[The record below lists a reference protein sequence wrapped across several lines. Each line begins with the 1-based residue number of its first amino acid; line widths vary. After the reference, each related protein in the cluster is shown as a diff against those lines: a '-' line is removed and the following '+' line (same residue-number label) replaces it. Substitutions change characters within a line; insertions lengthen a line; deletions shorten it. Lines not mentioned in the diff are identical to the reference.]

1 MSYPSRSE
9 TARLERWP
17 QRIELDDLRGCFA
30 LGDRDREL
38 VFGPRGAENRLGL
51 AVQLCALRFLGF
63 VPQELAGIPETALRF
78 LCEQTEN
85 EPQELLAYGERPQTR
100 SAHFALVREQLD
112 FDSWDEQHAAAL
124 AGWLTDRALEHERPS
139 VLMSLACEH
148 LRARRIV
155 RPSIAVLARMTGQA
169 RERSHESVLERLRDQ
184 LGPTRCRE
192 LDALLDVDAA
202 RKVSEIAW
210 LRAPIGRVGIRGA
223 LVQVQK
229 YARLSEM
236 AAEGIDLSS
245 LPPGRRRQLAAQA
258 RRLDAEQLARRS
270 TGPADGPL
278 RRHPIL
284 LIALAELH
292 LERGDELLDVFC
304 ILLAGARQRARTA
317 VDRTRRESA
326 RTRDGL
332 AELASSLSRILLEEK
347 TAGRNPTPRVV
358 REVGVARL
366 RDAAAITKDTLPS
379 LELEQL
385 EVLHKSHGSLT
396 RALTAIVDTVPLRAH
411 RAEQPLLDEL
421 ALLAR
426 QRRNRYLTGVSAEL
440 LPAEF
445 RAWVRDE
452 QGRVLRTRYELG
464 LWFAVRDALRAG
476 RLHRAASRKYLDPAA
491 FLLPAR
497 EWARARDELSITF
510 NRPLDATV
518 RLADLEAEQT
528 RLLEQAQRA
537 VDNGDGLR
545 LDEHGRLS
553 SAAPRAEGE
562 DPAVAE
568 LKSQVLAR
576 IPEIELADVLIE
588 VDAWT
593 GFTDELRHA
602 GGATPRAGRLPERL
616 YAAVVASGTLLGPV
630 AMARICELS
639 YRQIAWAQEWYLDVE
654 NIGAASRRITDYHH
668 RLELTQHLGS
678 GHFSSSDG
686 HRVGQRGKPP
696 TAAMLAREF
705 GHHHG
710 GLTVMSW
717 TLDDYSTYGAK
728 IVSVSDREATH
739 SLDAIVHADAP
750 DIREHTTDTH
760 GYTDIVFALFDLLGI
775 RFLPRLRDLPDQ
787 RLYRLGPARPDLTV
801 DAARRGKIR
810 PELIRDRWD
819 ELLRVAG
826 SLKRGWITPSL
837 LISRLQAQSPKGPLA
852 AALQEYGRLVK
863 TNFALEYHA
872 DLLQQRRITAMLNKG
887 ETTNTLRRRIAFAN
901 RNELRHDADPDQH
914 AACLTLILNAIIVW
928 NTRYIQAALDDIRR
942 SRPELVTDQALA
954 RLAPV
959 LHAHINPYGRY
970 RFDLA
975 SAPEPGQLRP
985 LNATPASAASD
996 VSSAPIPATATN
1008 TKRC

>member
-1 MSYPSRSE
+1 M
-9 TARLERWP
+9 A
-17 QRIELDDLRGCFA
+17 
-30 LGDRDREL
+30 
-38 VFGPRGAENRLGL
+38 L

-63 VPQELAGIPETALRF
+63 VPEELAGIPEPALRF
-78 LCEQTEN
+78 LCEQTET
-85 EPQELLAYGERPQTR
+85 EPHELLAYGERPQTR

-112 FDSWDEQHAAAL
+112 FHPWEPGRAAAL
-124 AGWLTDRALEHERPS
+124 GVWLAERALEHERPS

-155 RPSIAVLARMTGQA
+155 RPSITALARMIGAA
-169 RERSHESVLERLRDQ
+169 RESSHEVVLERLSSQ
-184 LGPTRCRE
+184 LGPRRCVE
-192 LDALLDVDAA
+192 LDGLLEVDPA

-210 LRAPIGRVGIRGA
+210 LRTPIGRVGIQGA
-223 LVQVQK
+223 LAQVAK
-229 YARLSEM
+229 YARLREL
-236 AAEGIDLSS
+236 AADGVDLSS

-258 RRLDAEQLARRS
+258 RRLDAQQLTRRT
-270 TGPADGPL
+270 TGPVDGPL

-284 LIALAELH
+284 LVALAELH

-304 ILLAGARQRARTA
+304 ILLAGARRRAKTA
-317 VDRTRRESA
+317 VDRARRESA
-326 RTRDGL
+326 RTRDEL

-347 TAGRNPTPRVV
+347 AAGRNPTARVL
-358 REVGVARL
+358 REVGVSRL
-366 RDAAAITKDTLPS
+366 RDAAAITRDTLPS
-379 LELEQL
+379 LEQEQL
-385 EVLHKSHGSLT
+385 DVLHKSHSSLT
-396 RALTAIVDTVPLRAH
+396 RAMTAILDTVQLQAH
-411 RAEQPLLDEL
+411 
-421 ALLAR
+421 
-426 QRRNRYLTGVSAEL
+426 
-440 LPAEF
+440 PAE
-445 RAWVRDE
+445 
-452 QGRVLRTRYELG
+452 
-464 LWFAVRDALRAG
+464 
-476 RLHRAASRKYLDPAA
+476 
-491 FLLPAR
+491 
-497 EWARARDELSITF
+497 
-510 NRPLDATV
+510 
-518 RLADLEAEQT
+518 
-528 RLLEQAQRA
+528 
-537 VDNGDGLR
+537 
-545 LDEHGRLS
+545 
-553 SAAPRAEGE
+553 
-562 DPAVAE
+562 
-568 LKSQVLAR
+568 LAR
-576 IPEIELADVLIE
+576 IPEIELADLLIE

-593 GFTDELRHA
+593 SFTDELRHVA
-602 GGATPRAGRLPERL
+602 GATPRADQLPERL

-654 NIGAASRRITDYHH
+654 NVGAASRRITDYHH

-739 SLDAIVHADAP
+739 SLDAIVHAEAP

-760 GYTDIVFALFDLLGI
+760 GYTDIVFGLFDLLGI

-787 RLYRLGPARPDLTV
+787 RLYRLGPARPDLAV
-801 DAARRGKIR
+801 DVARRGKIR
-810 PELIRDRWD
+810 AELIYDRWD

-863 TNFALEYHA
+863 TNFALGYHA
-872 DLLQQRRITAMLNKG
+872 DPLQQRRITAMLNKG

-901 RNELRHDADPDQH
+901 RNELRHDADPGQH

-928 NTRYIQAALDDIRR
+928 NTRYIQAALDAIRQA
-942 SRPELVTDQALA
+942 RPELVTDQTLA
-954 RLAPV
+954 RVAPV

-970 RFDLA
+970 RFDLTG
-975 SAPEPGQLRP
+975 APDPGQLRP
-985 LNATPASAASD
+985 LNAAPASAPND
-996 VSSAPIPATATN
+996 VPTPPIPVN
-1008 TKRC
+1008 RD

>member
-17 QRIELDDLRGCFA
+17 QRIELEDLRECFA
-30 LGDRDREL
+30 LCDRDREA

-63 VPQELAGIPETALRF
+63 VPEEITGVPEPALRF
-78 LCEQTEN
+78 LCEQTET
-85 EPQELLAYGERPQTR
+85 EPHELLPYGERSQTR
-100 SAHFALVREQLD
+100 SAHLALVREHLD
-112 FDSWDEQHAAAL
+112 FRPWDPSQATTLGAWL
-124 AGWLTDRALEHERPS
+124 AERALEHERPS

-155 RPSIAVLARMTGQA
+155 RPSIAVLSRMIGTA
-169 RERSHESVLERLRDQ
+169 REGSHEAVLERLSSQ
-184 LGPTRCRE
+184 LGERRCVE
-192 LDALLDVDAA
+192 LDALLEVDPG
-202 RKVSEIAW
+202 RSVSEIVW
-210 LRAPIGRVGIRGA
+210 LRAPIGRVGIKGA
-223 LVQVQK
+223 LAQVEK
-229 YARLSEM
+229 YARLSELG
-236 AAEGIDLSS
+236 AGDVDLSS
-245 LPPGRRRQLAAQA
+245 LPPGRRRQLAAHA
-258 RRLDAEQLARRS
+258 RRLDAQQLTRR
-270 TGPADGPL
+270 TKGPAQGPV

-284 LIALAELH
+284 LVALAELH
-292 LERGDELLDVFC
+292 LERGDELLDIFC
-304 ILLAGARQRARTA
+304 VLLAGARRRARTT
-317 VDRTRRESA
+317 VDRTRRDSA
-326 RTRDGL
+326 RTRDEL

-347 TAGRNPTPRVV
+347 AAGRNPTARVM
-358 REVGVARL
+358 REVGVDRL
-366 RDAAAITKDTLPS
+366 RDAAAVTRDTLPS
-379 LELEQL
+379 LEQEQL
-385 EVLHKSHGSLT
+385 DVLHKSHSSLT
-396 RALTAIVDTVPLRAH
+396 RAMTAILDTVELHAH
-411 RAEQPLLDEL
+411 AAEQPLLDAVAL
-421 ALLAR
+421 ARR
-426 QRRNRYLTGVSAEL
+426 QRRNRFLTGAPVEL

-445 RAWVRDE
+445 RPWVCDG

-464 LWFAVRDALRAG
+464 LWSAVRDALRAG
-476 RLHRAASRKYLDPAA
+476 CLHRAASRKYLDPAA
-491 FLLPAR
+491 FLLPAP
-497 EWARARDELSITF
+497 EWARAREELAITF
-510 NRPLDATV
+510 DRPLDPGE
-518 RLADLEAEQT
+518 RLAFLEAEQT
-528 RLLEQAQRA
+528 RLLEQAQAA
-537 VDNGDGLR
+537 VDAGEGLR
-545 LDEHGRLS
+545 LDERGRLT
-553 SAAPRAEGE
+553 SAPARSEGE
-562 DPAVAE
+562 DPVVAK
-568 LKSQVLAR
+568 LKGEVLAR
-576 IPEIELADVLIE
+576 IPEIELADLLIE

-593 GFTDELRHA
+593 SFTEELRHVA
-602 GGATPRAGRLPERL
+602 GATPRAGQLPERL

-654 NIGAASRRITDYHH
+654 NVGAASRRITDYHH

-678 GHFSSSDG
+678 AHFSSSDG

-705 GHHHG
+705 GHQHG

-717 TLDDYSTYGAK
+717 TLDDYSTYGVK

-739 SLDAIVHADAP
+739 SLDAIVHAEAP

-801 DAARRGKIR
+801 DVARRGKIR
-810 PELIRDRWD
+810 AELIHDRWD

-863 TNFALEYHA
+863 TNFALGYHA
-872 DLLQQRRITAMLNKG
+872 DPLQQRRITAMLNKG

-928 NTRYIQAALDDIRR
+928 NTRYIQAALDDVRCT
-942 SRPELVTDQALA
+942 RPELVTDQALA

-975 SAPEPGQLRP
+975 TAPAAGQLRP
-985 LNATPASAASD
+985 LN
-996 VSSAPIPATATN
+996 SAPAGTQNDVPTTPIPVN
-1008 TKRC
+1008 RD

>member
-17 QRIELDDLRGCFA
+17 QRIELQDLRESFA
-30 LGDRDREL
+30 LGDRDREV

-63 VPQELAGIPETALRF
+63 VPVEIAGIPEPALRF
-78 LCEQTEN
+78 LCEQTET
-85 EPQELLAYGERPQTR
+85 EPHELLPYGERAQTR
-100 SAHFALVREQLD
+100 SAHLMVVREHLD
-112 FDSWDEQHAAAL
+112 FRAWDPRHADDLGAWL
-124 AGWLTDRALEHERPS
+124 AERALEHERPS

-155 RPSIAVLARMTGQA
+155 RPSIAVLARMIGAA
-169 RERSHESVLERLRDQ
+169 RERSHETVLERLSGQ
-184 LGPTRCRE
+184 LRPPRCSK
-192 LDALLDVDAA
+192 LDGLLEVDPA

-210 LRAPIGRVGIRGA
+210 LRTPISRVGIRGA
-223 LVQVQK
+223 LAQVEK
-229 YARLSEM
+229 YARLSELG
-236 AAEGIDLSS
+236 AGDVDLSS

-258 RRLDAEQLARRS
+258 RRLDAQQLTRR
-270 TGPADGPL
+270 TAGPVNGPL

-284 LIALAELH
+284 LVALAELH

-304 ILLAGARQRARTA
+304 ILLASARRRARTA
-317 VDRTRRESA
+317 VDRSRRDSA
-326 RTRDGL
+326 RTRDEL
-332 AELASSLSRILLEEK
+332 ADLASSLSRILLEEK
-347 TAGRNPTPRVV
+347 AAGRNPTTRIM
-358 REVGVARL
+358 REVGVDRL
-366 RDAAAITKDTLPS
+366 RDAAAITKGALPS
-379 LELEQL
+379 LEQEQL
-385 EVLHKSHGSLT
+385 EVLHRSHGSLN
-396 RALTAIVDTVPLRAH
+396 RAMTAILDTVELHAH
-411 RAEQPLLDEL
+411 PADQPLLDTL
-421 ALLAR
+421 ALVAR
-426 QRRNRYLTGVSAEL
+426 QRRNRFLTGAPVEL

-445 RAWVRDE
+445 RSWVLDE
-452 QGRVLRTRYELG
+452 QGRVLRTRYEIG
-464 LWFAVRDALRAG
+464 LWSAVRDALRAG
-476 RLHRAASRKYLDPAA
+476 RLHRADSRKYLDPAA
-491 FLLPAR
+491 FLLPAPQ
-497 EWARARDELSITF
+497 WARAREELAITF
-510 NRPLDATV
+510 DRPLDPAE
-518 RLADLEAEQT
+518 RLSHLEREQSK
-528 RLLEQAQRA
+528 LLEQVQAA
-537 VDNGDGLR
+537 VDAGQGVR
-545 LDEHGRLS
+545 LDERGRLT
-553 SAAPRAEGE
+553 SAPARPETE
-562 DPAVAE
+562 DPAIAKLKAE
-568 LKSQVLAR
+568 VLAR
-576 IPEIELADVLIE
+576 IPEIELADLLIE

-593 GFTDELRHA
+593 SFTDELRHVA
-602 GGATPRAGRLPERL
+602 GATPRAGQLPERL

-639 YRQIAWAQEWYLDVE
+639 YRQIAWAQEWYLDTE
-654 NIGAASRRITDYHH
+654 NVGAASRRITDYHH

-739 SLDAIVHADAP
+739 SLDAIVHAHAP

-787 RLYRLGPARPDLTV
+787 RLYRLGPARPDLAV

-810 PELIRDRWD
+810 PELIHDRWD

-863 TNFALEYHA
+863 TNFALGYHA
-872 DLLQQRRITAMLNKG
+872 DPLQQRRITAMLNKG

-901 RNELRHDADPDQH
+901 RHELRHDADPDQH

-928 NTRYIQAALDDIRR
+928 NTRYIQAALDDIRQT
-942 SRPELVTDQALA
+942 RPGLVTDQTLA

-975 SAPEPGQLRP
+975 SAPEAGQLRP
-985 LNATPASAASD
+985 LNTSPADALND
-996 VSSAPIPATATN
+996 LPTTPIPVN
-1008 TKRC
+1008 RD